1 MFGKPKKQ
9 VVGCDVGS
17 SAIKIVELKPLK
29 SGEFQLLHA
38 AIADLSPEAIELP
51 PILGAQHHILGE
63 QTVLNGVLGRFGFAL
78 RSPGPCGLQRILV
91 ISR

>member
-1 MFGKPKKQ
+1 VFGKPKKQ

-38 AIADLSPEAIELP
+38 AIADLSPEAI
-51 PILGAQHHILGE
+51 
-63 QTVLNGVLGRFGFAL
+63 VD
-78 RSPGPCGLQRILV
+78 C
-91 ISR
+91 

>member
-38 AIADLSPEAIELP
+38 GIADLSPEAIVDGAIMDSSLVVEALSRLIAENNIKEGAKIFHKDTRSW
-51 PILGAQHHILGE
+51 ILGF
-63 QTVLNGVLGRFGFAL
+63 FGL
-78 RSPGPCGLQRILV
+78 
-91 ISR
+91 